1 MALAHA
7 FARRSHD
14 VIPGRAPA
22 LALTVGVVTM
32 VVLVPLAVVVLT
44 ASTASW
50 PALWAQ
56 LASARDLAAFRLT
69 FGAALLAAAIDVV
82 AGSYV
87 AWVLVRHRFGG
98 TALLDALVDV
108 PLALPTAVAGI
119 ALATLYGPHGWAGA
133 LLEAHGITVAY
144 TPLGIVLALAFVG
157 FPFVVRAV
165 QPVLAALPADFEEA
179 AATLGASRNATV
191 VRIVFPLLAP
201 AMLAGFALALARGL
215 GEYGSVLFISG
226 NLPLRTEIAPLLIV
240 NRLEEYD
247 YHGAAAIATVLL
259 VSAFAL
265 LVAIALLQRRLTSRQ
280 VRD

>member
-1 MALAHA
+1 M
-7 FARRSHD
+7 
-14 VIPGRAPA
+14 
-22 LALTVGVVTM
+22 
-32 VVLVPLAVVVLT
+32 
-44 ASTASW
+44 
-50 PALWAQ
+50 
-56 LASARDLAAFRLT
+56 
-69 FGAALLAAAIDVV
+69 
-82 AGSYV
+82 
-87 AWVLVRHRFGG
+87 
-98 TALLDALVDV
+98 
-108 PLALPTAVAGI
+108 AGI

-144 TPLGIVLALAFVG
+144 TPLGVTLALAFVG

-179 AATLGASRNATV
+179 ATTLGASRSATI

-201 AMLAGFALALARGL
+201 AMLTGFALALARGL

-265 LVAIALLQRRLTSRQ
+265 LLAIALLQRRLTSRQ
-280 VRD
+280 VRE